1 MVCRDA
7 CRACGPGQRSSGP
20 PHGPLHLSAD
30 RLAVLAHA
38 CHEHEQL
45 FQPGQADGN
54 HPIEARLDRE
64 NNMRRS
70 NLLPREKRRYDH
82 GESRENLLH
91 NTKQATLDPGQLR
104 AISGTAEIIKRKQK
118 QRSLFSMYL
127 LFQKKQIGNSFLQ
140 MWKEAWRIHSRIE
153 ENAQVTI
160 EESCQIIQS
169 LEQLRISEQ
178 VAHQDLIHW
187 AAMGDNFRR
196 CLKKRSRRPKH
207 QTKEPF
213 PRLC

>member
-1 MVCRDA
+1 MRLPNNTEGNAERKDA
-7 CRACGPGQRSSGP
+7 KIKERRKNQPLKCDGLPRRLPRLWARPEVLWT

-30 RLAVLAHA
+30 LLAVLAHA

-91 NTKQATLDPGQLR
+91 DAKQATSDPGQLR
-104 AISGTAEIIKRKQK
+104 AISGTAEIIKEVKSNEIFAQVLIFPK
-118 QRSLFSMYL
+118 EADWEQFSV
-127 LFQKKQIGNSFLQ
+127 
-140 MWKEAWRIHSRIE
+140 MWKEALRIHSR
-153 ENAQVTI
+153 A
-160 EESCQIIQS
+160 
-169 LEQLRISEQ
+169 
-178 VAHQDLIHW
+178 
-187 AAMGDNFRR
+187 G
-196 CLKKRSRRPKH
+196 
-207 QTKEPF
+207 KE
-213 PRLC
+213 RTSYN